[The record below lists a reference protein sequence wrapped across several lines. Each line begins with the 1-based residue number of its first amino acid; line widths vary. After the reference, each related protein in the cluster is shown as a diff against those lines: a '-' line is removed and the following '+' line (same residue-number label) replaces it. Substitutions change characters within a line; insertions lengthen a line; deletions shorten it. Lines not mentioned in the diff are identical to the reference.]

1 MMTKNDSWQWKIWRL
16 KFQQQNFLATE
27 YGDQKCGDW
36 KTSNQKVGD
45 QKASDWKFNNKK
57 CDVWNLA
64 CGDPKCG
71 NKNMTW

>member
-16 KFQQQNFLATE
+16 KFQKQFFLATE
-27 YGDQKCGDW
+27 YDDQKCGDW

-57 CDVWNLA
+57 CDVQNLA